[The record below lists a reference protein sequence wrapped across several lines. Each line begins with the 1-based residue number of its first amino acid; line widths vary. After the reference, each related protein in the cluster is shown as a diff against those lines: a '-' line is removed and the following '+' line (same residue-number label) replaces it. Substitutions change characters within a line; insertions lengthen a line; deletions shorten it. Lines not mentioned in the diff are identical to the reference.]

1 MIYVLCGPG
10 GAGKDTVLDK
20 VVAKG
25 LATRVVSYT
34 TRPRRHGEVKGKAYH
49 FVSRE
54 EFEAKLATGDFIE
67 HVTFNENYYGLPEQ
81 PFKESLTEGTDCIVV
96 VESEGLKQLRA
107 LYGNLVEAI
116 YLFASESRLRARMIE
131 RGDLETTVEK
141 RMARLGLERQ
151 LLEGLYEYKLLNKDG
166 ELSVTVDMVASII
179 KANLARVR
187 EHTSN
192 GSHSIQV
199 PPAKSS
205 GVGTHATA
213 PTRVPD
219 DGC

>member
-107 LYGNLVEAI
+107 LYGDQVEAI

-131 RGDLETTVEK
+131 RGDLEATVEK

-166 ELSVTVDMVASII
+166 ELAVTVDMVASII
-179 KANLARVR
+179 KANLARVKER
-187 EHTSN
+187 QTN
-192 GSHSIQV
+192 GSTQV
-199 PPAKSS
+199 K
-205 GVGTHATA
+205 
-213 PTRVPD
+213 VPSAESRNPGLYAGPSAHFPN

>member
-54 EFEAKLATGDFIE
+54 EFEAKLAAGDFIE

-81 PFKESLTEGTDCIVV
+81 PFKESLAEGTDCIVV

-107 LYGNLVEAI
+107 LYGSMVEAI

-131 RGDLETTVEK
+131 RGDLEATVDK
-141 RMARLGLERQ
+141 RMARLSLERQ

-166 ELSVTVDMVASII
+166 ELAVTVDMVASII
-179 KANLARVR
+179 KANLARVK
-187 EHTSN
+187 EHSAN
-192 GSHSIQV
+192 GSHQIQV
-199 PPAKSS
+199 PPTKSS
-205 GVGTHATA
+205 N
-213 PTRVPD
+213 TRVNAATPAHFPD

>member
-34 TRPRRHGEVKGKAYH
+34 SRPRRHGEVKGKAYH

-54 EFEAKLATGDFIE
+54 EFETKLAAGDFIE

-81 PFKESLTEGTDCIVV
+81 PFKESLAEGTDCIVV

-131 RGDLETTVEK
+131 RGDLEATVDK
-141 RMARLGLERQ
+141 RMARLSLERQ

-166 ELSVTVDMVASII
+166 ELAVTVDMVASII
-179 KANLARVR
+179 KANLARVKER
-187 EHTSN
+187 QTN
-192 GSHSIQV
+192 GSTQV
-199 PPAKSS
+199 K
-205 GVGTHATA
+205 
-213 PTRVPD
+213 VPSAESRNPGLYAGPSAHFPN